1 MSMKVRALL
10 SFGVVFSAMWMSGC
24 GHYIC
29 HTTLGNSSCTPSG
42 GGLSSGGGGGG
53 ATADAFLFVAD
64 AGGIQGLDVST
75 SAGTITNIPNP
86 VTGIPNVFN
95 YWMVIAQGK
104 YMYVGYPSIG
114 LIYAYSIAADGTLSA
129 IGSPF
134 NVPYLIGSTI
144 GGSQAIITNPA
155 GTLLFVLEPSANA
168 LYVYS
173 IGTGGGLTQVGSVVA
188 LPFEPFNLATDGL
201 GKYLYVSNSVG
212 GSTNAIEA
220 YAIGSGGTLTTVPNS
235 PFVSNGVNLN
245 YALAQMQGDSS
256 GKYMIGTT
264 SSATGGDPHLYVL
277 GIQSDGEIIPVTNSP
292 FPTTASPSFVA
303 VQPSTGGTIVY
314 SITVDGSA
322 VGGQVEGFQLSPS
335 TGALTAIAGSP
346 FFVTGDYG
354 QFDQAGTFFFVRDLF
369 NKDMSVYSV
378 GSSGVLTTADAQVG
392 WGPGSWAPVDIP

>member
-10 SFGVVFSAMWMSGC
+10 SFGVVLSAVWLSSC
-24 GHYIC
+24 GHYVC
-29 HTTLGNSSCTPSG
+29 HTTLGSSTCTPSG
-42 GGLSSGGGGGG
+42 GGLSSGGGGGT
-53 ATADAFLFVAD
+53 TADALLFVAD
-64 AGGIQGLDVST
+64 AGGIQGLDVNT
-75 SAGTITNIPNP
+75 SAGTITDIPNP

-114 LIYAYSIAADGTLSA
+114 LIYGYTIGADGSMSS
-129 IGSPF
+129 ISGNPF
-134 NVPYLIGSTI
+134 NVPYMITSTI

-168 LYVYS
+168 MYVYS
-173 IGTGGGLTQVGSVVA
+173 IGTGGGLTQVGSVVF

-212 GSTNAIEA
+212 GSTNAIAA

-235 PFVSNGVNLN
+235 PFVSNGLNLN
-245 YALAQMQGDSS
+245 FALSQMQGDSS

-264 SSATGGDPHLYVL
+264 SSITGSDPHLYVL
-277 GIQSDGEIIPVTNSP
+277 GIQSDGEIAPVTGSP
-292 FPTTASPSFVA
+292 FPTSASPSFVA
-303 VQPSTGGTIVY
+303 VQPNTGGTLVY
-314 SITVDGSA
+314 SITVDGLS

-335 TGALTAIAGSP
+335 TGTLTAIAGSP
-346 FFVTGDYG
+346 FPVTGDYG

-369 NKDMSVYSV
+369 NKDLSVYSV
-378 GSSGVLTTADAQVG
+378 GTSGVLGQSAAQVG